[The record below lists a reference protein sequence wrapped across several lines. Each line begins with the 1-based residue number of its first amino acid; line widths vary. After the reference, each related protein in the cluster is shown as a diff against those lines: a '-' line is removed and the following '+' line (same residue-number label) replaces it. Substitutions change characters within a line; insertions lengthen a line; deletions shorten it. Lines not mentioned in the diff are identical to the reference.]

1 MKIAID
7 VRPTV
12 GQFAGIGKYTY
23 NLVREIAKL
32 DRENEYLLYSFF
44 LKPFSSNI
52 KEIAKSHPNF
62 SLKASRIPG
71 RLMRFF
77 WDYLK
82 IPIEPFLGKVD
93 VLHVTDYL
101 MPQVR
106 KAKLVVTI
114 HDVTPLSLPQYHNR
128 YTRTYIRNKLLS
140 IAERADRIIAVSEN
154 TKRDIMS
161 SLSIPESK
169 IKVIYEAIDESYHP
183 IEDIKFL
190 DRIRKRYTLPDK
202 FILHVGTIEPR
213 KNITRLIKA
222 FATLKKMKSLK
233 HKLVIAGQKGWRY
246 DDIFREV
253 KDLDLESEVIFIGYV
268 SEEDLPGLYNAAQ
281 VFVYPSLYE
290 GFGLAPL
297 EAMACGTPVIC
308 SNTSSLPEV
317 VGDAANV
324 VDPYNTDEMAR
335 AIGEVLT
342 DGKLRQEMGA
352 KGLKRASLFSWKKA
366 ARETLSVYRD
376 LYNQ

>member
-1 MKIAID
+1 
-7 VRPTV
+7 
-12 GQFAGIGKYTY
+12 
-23 NLVREIAKL
+23 
-32 DRENEYLLYSFF
+32 
-44 LKPFSSNI
+44 
-52 KEIAKSHPNF
+52 
-62 SLKASRIPG
+62 
-71 RLMRFF
+71 MRFF

-82 IPIEPFLGKVD
+82 IPIEPFLGEVD

-101 MPQVR
+101 IPQVR

-114 HDVTPLSLPQYHNR
+114 HDITPLLLPQYHNR

-140 IAERADRIIAVSEN
+140 IGERADRIIAVSEN
-154 TKRDIMS
+154 TKRDIMH

-169 IKVIYEAIDESYHP
+169 IKVIYEAIDKSYHP

-190 DRIRKRYTLPDK
+190 NRIRKRYTLPDK

-222 FATLKKMKSLK
+222 FSTLKKMKSLK

-246 DDIFREV
+246 SDIFREV
-253 KDLDLESEVIFIGYV
+253 KDLDLEGEVIFIGYV

-308 SNTSSLPEV
+308 SHTSSLPEV
-317 VGDAANV
+317 VGDVAIL
-324 VDPYNTDEMAR
+324 VDPYNIDEMAR

-342 DGKLRQEMGA
+342 DEGLRQEMGA
-352 KGLKRASLFSWKKA
+352 KGLKRASLFSWEKT